1 MIARLRNDPLT
12 PSALV
17 LIGLVVGGFVAIG
30 LAWNI
35 VRLEPLVALQVPAL
49 MSGGLGGLAL
59 IVAGCGL
66 LHVQVGR
73 RLAALEDESE
83 TRALHAVQGL
93 ARRLEGEW

>member
-1 MIARLRNDPLT
+1 MLTGLRRDPLT
-12 PSALV
+12 PSAV
-17 LIGLVVGGFVAIG
+17 LLLGLVVGGFVAIG

-35 VRLEPLVALQVPAL
+35 VRLQPLVALQVPAL
-49 MSGGLGGLAL
+49 ISGGFGGLAL

-83 TRALHAVQGL
+83 TRALRAVQAL
-93 ARRLEGEW
+93 AAELER